1 MIGMDFGSF
10 LVLLVISIVVS
21 AVLHYVLK
29 FYVRAGT
36 SSFVSKVIIGWIGAW
51 LGSPVLGHWWEGLN
65 YGQVYIV
72 PAILCCAA
80 VLVLVV
86 DCVKTCGAVCT
97 CKETGESSEV

>member
-10 LVLLVISIVVS
+10 LVLLVISVVVS
-21 AVLHYVLK
+21 GVLHYVLK

-51 LGSPVLGHWWEGLN
+51 LGTPVLGRWWEGVQ
-65 YGQVYIV
+65 YEQVYIV
-72 PAILCCAA
+72 PAVLGSLAILI
-80 VLVLVV
+80 LVV
-86 DCVKTCGAVCT
+86 DCVTTCGAVCT